1 MAEEDDNAVAMPEDV
16 QVLAEGTDDDAPL
29 DIAPDRRRVKT
40 DKLDTPVE
48 TLHNWVQ
55 RGKVSLFRSEP
66 SFVTERSSTP
76 CRGA

>member
-16 QVLAEGTDDDAPL
+16 QVLDEGTDDDAPL

-40 DKLDTPVE
+40 DKLDVPVE

-55 RGKVSLFRSEP
+55 RGKV
-66 SFVTERSSTP
+66 
-76 CRGA
+76 